1 MWLIGVL
8 PNEVHCCTSR
18 EHVPQGFRFS
28 DATGRITQSVIDQPV
43 DPLQDLA
50 IRPLPVYAV
59 VPTAGRE
66 SEPHS
71 TSSCS
76 WRSPD
81 RACWR
86 LSSRRLALE
95 GKRSRYAVS
104 SRSSKLLGRNEDSVA
119 ASGRDLRPTS
129 SHLLPGAGLDRFDHV
144 RLGIRVGIHVRP
156 LAGCQLTLG
165 VLVERAVRG
174 IGT

>member
-1 MWLIGVL
+1 MRKRTGLLRPDSRSDSADAIRGLLTDIMWLIGVL

-50 IRPLPVYAV
+50 IRPLPVCLV
-59 VPTAGRE
+59 VPTVGRE
-66 SEPHS
+66 SEPHA

-95 GKRSRYAVS
+95 GTRSRYAVS
-104 SRSSKLLGRNEDSVA
+104 SRAANSSAEMRTALPRRDVISVLLHLTCSRARALIASITSVL
-119 ASGRDLRPTS
+119 AS
-129 SHLLPGAGLDRFDHV
+129 A
-144 RLGIRVGIHVRP
+144 
-156 LAGCQLTLG
+156 
-165 VLVERAVRG
+165 
-174 IGT
+174 